1 MSASSSPAPAM
12 SSPRAAVSGAP
23 DPRREGGKGGTP
35 PPPAPAALAGDSPL
49 SPPPPS
55 GGEGGEAPCH
65 FAVRRCITRRTN
77 KCYLAL
83 ARHPRSRGALTPC
96 RAAETTQIQIRYKY
110 TYKYKPG
117 TGPRFQAVQ
126 LPRYKSGSLHHA
138 KQLNPSSER
147 VYKHM
152 DTVHHS
158 QCFVSKINNPPMHDN
173 ALPITALH

>member
-1 MSASSSPAPAM
+1 MSFPSLGFVEIKVTWSLPMSASSSPAPAM

-55 GGEGGEAPCH
+55 GGEGGEAPCQ
-65 FAVRRCITRRTN
+65 FAVRRCIARRTN

-96 RAAETTQIQIRYKY
+96 RAAETTQIQINTNTNKIQIHLQIQTWHR
-110 TYKYKPG
+110 TP
-117 TGPRFQAVQ
+117 F
-126 LPRYKSGSLHHA
+126 SGSAVAQIQIRLLA
-138 KQLNPSSER
+138 SCQ
-147 VYKHM
+147 
-152 DTVHHS
+152 
-158 QCFVSKINNPPMHDN
+158 
-173 ALPITALH
+173 TA